1 MYAFIIAFKILPKSK
16 WSANPNMPCINV
28 RLPEMCSSTFCCPF
42 LSVGV
47 SFTLD
52 VIILVWIFLM
62 LLEYL
67 FKNAFLGN
75 SGNFIYFKIG
85 LGFVSRSLQNFI
97 SYQCMPQTLMS
108 SFYYKV
114 TLQIV
119 TERTIK
125 SLKLLLKP
133 MQYLLGKKYNC
144 REINKSKSIF
154 IWIFSL
160 KNYQVINFH
169 FFNML
174 IITIHFWHLGHCT
187 AFQIYVWVCFHLI
200 ILYHIIFDTKI

>member
-1 MYAFIIAFKILPKSK
+1 MYAFIIVFKILPKSK

-28 RLPEMCSSTFCCPF
+28 CLPEMCSSAFCCPF

-52 VIILVWIFLM
+52 VTCLNIFDVARIL
-62 LLEYL
+62 LL
-67 FKNAFLGN
+67 KNAFLSN

-187 AFQIYVWVCFHLI
+187 AFQIYVRVCFHLI

>member
-1 MYAFIIAFKILPKSK
+1 
-16 WSANPNMPCINV
+16 
-28 RLPEMCSSTFCCPF
+28 
-42 LSVGV
+42 
-47 SFTLD
+47 
-52 VIILVWIFLM
+52 M

-85 LGFVSRSLQNFI
+85 LGFLSKSLQNFI

-108 SFYYKV
+108 LFYYKV

-154 IWIFSL
+154 I
-160 KNYQVINFH
+160 
-169 FFNML
+169 
-174 IITIHFWHLGHCT
+174 
-187 AFQIYVWVCFHLI
+187 
-200 ILYHIIFDTKI
+200 

>member
-1 MYAFIIAFKILPKSK
+1 MHAS
-16 WSANPNMPCINV
+16 N
-28 RLPEMCSSTFCCPF
+28 T
-42 LSVGV
+42 
-47 SFTLD
+47 D
-52 VIILVWIFLM
+52 VIIL
-62 LLEYL
+62 
-67 FKNAFLGN
+67 
-75 SGNFIYFKIG
+75 
-85 LGFVSRSLQNFI
+85 Q
-97 SYQCMPQTLMS
+97 Q
-108 SFYYKV
+108 V
-114 TLQIV
+114 TLQTV

-160 KNYQVINFH
+160 KNYLVINFH

-187 AFQIYVWVCFHLI
+187 AFQIYVRMLSS
-200 ILYHIIFDTKI
+200 YHFISYNIWYQNINLMQITWTFCGTSFIFLCLRLHYIYLLFSRTI

>member
-1 MYAFIIAFKILPKSK
+1 
-16 WSANPNMPCINV
+16 MPCINV
-28 RLPEMCSSTFCCPF
+28 CLPEMCSSAFCCPF

-52 VIILVWIFLM
+52 VTCLNIFDVARIL
-62 LLEYL
+62 LL
-67 FKNAFLGN
+67 KNAFLRN

-108 SFYYKV
+108 SFYHKV

-125 SLKLLLKP
+125 SLKTFVKT
-133 MQYLLGKKYNC
+133 NA
-144 REINKSKSIF
+144 IF
-154 IWIFSL
+154 I
-160 KNYQVINFH
+160 
-169 FFNML
+169 
-174 IITIHFWHLGHCT
+174 G
-187 AFQIYVWVCFHLI
+187 
-200 ILYHIIFDTKI
+200 

>member
-1 MYAFIIAFKILPKSK
+1 
-16 WSANPNMPCINV
+16 
-28 RLPEMCSSTFCCPF
+28 
-42 LSVGV
+42 
-47 SFTLD
+47 
-52 VIILVWIFLM
+52 M

-75 SGNFIYFKIG
+75 FGNFIYFKIG

-108 SFYYKV
+108 SIYNKV

-144 REINKSKSIF
+144 REINKSKKHSYLNF
-154 IWIFSL
+154 FTQKLPGNQFSFL
-160 KNYQVINFH
+160 KYVDYNYSFLTSWTLHCISNLCTS
-169 FFNML
+169 ML
-174 IITIHFWHLGHCT
+174 SS
-187 AFQIYVWVCFHLI
+187 YHLI
-200 ILYHIIFDTKI
+200 SYNS

>member
-28 RLPEMCSSTFCCPF
+28 CLPEMCSSTFCCPF

-114 TLQIV
+114 ILQIV

-133 MQYLLGKKYNC
+133 MQYLLDKKYNC

-160 KNYQVINFH
+160 KNYQVINFY

>member
-1 MYAFIIAFKILPKSK
+1 MTFSWTCMLLLLLLKFSLRANDLPTQTCRVLTSVFPKCVVQHFVVHFYQSG
-16 WSANPNMPCINV
+16 
-28 RLPEMCSSTFCCPF
+28 F
-42 LSVGV
+42 LY
-47 SFTLD
+47 TWCYNTCLN
-52 VIILVWIFLM
+52 ILM

-85 LGFVSRSLQNFI
+85 LGFLSRSLQNFI

-108 SFYYKV
+108 SFYNKV
-114 TLQIV
+114 TLQTV

-169 FFNML
+169 FFN
-174 IITIHFWHLGHCT
+174 IICWL
-187 AFQIYVWVCFHLI
+187 
-200 ILYHIIFDTKI
+200 